1 MLISEKGV
9 RFIKQWE
16 KLELSPYECAAGHKT
31 IGFGHRVLYGEQ
43 YDAITEQQAEM
54 ILITDL
60 ANAQRAVH
68 KVRVPL
74 EQHEYDA
81 LVSFTF
87 NVGVG
92 NFEKSTLLKKLN
104 QGDRAGA
111 MTELLK
117 WHHVNGTDSK
127 GLMRRREQE
136 REMFKDGV
144 YAESH

>member
-9 RFIKQWE
+9 RFIKTWE
-16 KLELSPYECAAGHKT
+16 KLELQPYKCSAGHAT
-31 IGFGHRVLYGEQ
+31 IGFGHKILYGEQ
-43 YDAITEQQAEM
+43 YDAITGQQAEM
-54 ILITDL
+54 LLITDL

-68 KVRVPL
+68 QIKVPL

-81 LVSFTF
+81 LVSFAF
-87 NVGVG
+87 NIGSG
-92 NFEKSTLLKKLN
+92 SFLRSTLVKKLN

-136 REMFKDGV
+136 KAMFERSI
-144 YAESH
+144 YAEGH